1 MGSKIIEII
10 KKIAHNV
17 LSALYQPFWGA
28 VLLAFLAM
36 FLYLYGKE
44 HEWKRGNFVRNIFG
58 TWWRAF
64 RSSSNFRRTFLLA
77 FYTAMILLRT
87 VLNREVWF
95 DPLGKLFGGWGLY
108 EDGQLITESIE
119 NFMLFVPF
127 SIMLLWAF
135 QKELPGESRIK
146 FGKTVWQATKTVAVF
161 SLLIEFFQLLFH
173 LGTFQ
178 FSDLTYNTFGGA
190 VGGVIYY
197 MGYRFISFLH
207 TR

>member
-1 MGSKIIEII
+1 MKKVVSVIIPVYNVEEFIFRTVESVMNQDYKNIEII
-10 KKIAHNV
+10 LVDDGSPDN
-17 LSALYQPFWGA
+17 SA
-28 VLLAFLAM
+28 
-36 FLYLYGKE
+36 E
-44 HEWKRGNFVRNIFG
+44 
-58 TWWRAF
+58 
-64 RSSSNFRRTFLLA
+64 
-77 FYTAMILLRT
+77 ILLRT

-161 SLLIEFFQLLFH
+161 SLLIEFLQLLFQ
-173 LGTFQ
+173 LETFQ